1 MMRSK
6 LLLAAATIA
15 LAVGTSAVA
24 QQPENRGGPVEK
36 SAPSTTSKPDSGKP
50 DSGTVHQNRSEPS
63 GRSGQSGSQSG
74 SQSGRSQTTGQA
86 PQERSGAQERSNAG
100 RQEGRERADSANK
113 ASEPQDKGSR
123 SEPNRA
129 NRGDREH
136 PAVGQNERSNRN
148 DRDRATT
155 GQATPGERRNDD
167 VQINRDRNNVDR
179 DRTTIDRDRTRGDRD
194 ESRTTINENGS
205 SSGRSVDLTEQQ
217 RTRIH
222 EVIVKER
229 GAPRAN
235 NVNFSL
241 TVGTPVP
248 RTVKLVR
255 VPSTI
260 VEIEPAWRD
269 FEYFLV
275 GDEIVIVN
283 PRKMEIVAIVPA

>member
-1 MMRSK
+1 MTKNK

-15 LAVGTSAVA
+15 LTAGTSAVA
-24 QQPENRGGPVEK
+24 QQPENRGTAAEK
-36 SAPSTTSKPDSGKP
+36 SVPSTTHKP
-50 DSGTVHQNRSEPS
+50 DSGTVQQNRGEPS
-63 GRSGQSGSQSG
+63 GRSGQSA
-74 SQSGRSQTTGQA
+74 RPQTTGQA
-86 PQERSGAQERSNAG
+86 PQERSGAQEPGAQERSNVG
-100 RQEGRERADSANK
+100 RQGNEDRPDSANK
-113 ASEPQDKGSR
+113 ASGQQDKGR
-123 SEPNRA
+123 RNAPDRA
-129 NRGDREH
+129 NRGDRER

-148 DRDRATT
+148 DRDHSTT

-167 VQINRDRNNVDR
+167 VQINRDRSNVDR
-179 DRTTIDRDRTRGDRD
+179 DRTTIERDRPQGDHN
-194 ESRTTINENGS
+194 ESRTTIKENGS
-205 SSGRSVDLTEQQ
+205 SSGTSVNLTEQQ

-241 TVGTPVP
+241 TIGTPVP

-283 PRKMEIVAIVPA
+283 PRKMEIVAVVPA